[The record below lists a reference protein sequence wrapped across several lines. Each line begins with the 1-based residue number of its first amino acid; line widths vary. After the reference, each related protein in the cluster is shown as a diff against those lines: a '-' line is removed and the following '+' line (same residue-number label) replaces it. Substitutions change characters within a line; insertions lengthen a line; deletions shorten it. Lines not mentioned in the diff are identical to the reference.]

1 MRRDKRS
8 SLHYYTPWSA
18 TVERIGRPSF
28 CEHVVN
34 RRGVRRSSSPSHML
48 AALLLAALAVT
59 RALPTEY
66 WGGGDLSSE
75 EFYEAAVEKGE
86 AGHGDRRALLLRL

>member
-1 MRRDKRS
+1 
-8 SLHYYTPWSA
+8 
-18 TVERIGRPSF
+18 
-28 CEHVVN
+28 
-34 RRGVRRSSSPSHML
+34 ML

>member
-1 MRRDKRS
+1 
-8 SLHYYTPWSA
+8 
-18 TVERIGRPSF
+18 
-28 CEHVVN
+28 
-34 RRGVRRSSSPSHML
+34 ML

-86 AGHGDRRALLLRL
+86 AGHGDRRTLLSRLQP

>member
-1 MRRDKRS
+1 
-8 SLHYYTPWSA
+8 
-18 TVERIGRPSF
+18 
-28 CEHVVN
+28 
-34 RRGVRRSSSPSHML
+34 ML

-86 AGHGDRRALLLRL
+86 AGHGDRRALFSHDSNPSPSPLTLTLTLTLS